1 MESVLPLL
9 LLFLY
14 WIFRQFRRD
23 SKPVN
28 KQIYIFAQADIH
40 GNRDKVEPE
49 DVE

>member
-9 LLFLY
+9 LFFLY

-23 SKPVN
+23 GKSVN
-28 KQIYIFAQADIH
+28 EQIYISAQADIH
-40 GNRDKVEPE
+40 GNRHEVEPE